1 MRFAGGCQDEVS
13 FLLPTLQGF
22 MRVVIDTNVLTGAFR
37 SRSGAS
43 FQILALIQGG
53 QLLPLVSTTLFSEYE
68 AVMKRPEQRA
78 VSGLSEADVDDI
90 LAIIANL
97 AQGVHIDFRWRP
109 QLIDPGD
116 EMVLDAAV
124 NGRAEVVITYNVRH
138 LKDACR
144 RFGIPVMTPADVLR
158 RLV

>member
-1 MRFAGGCQDEVS
+1 
-13 FLLPTLQGF
+13 

-37 SRSGAS
+37 SRAGSS
-43 FQILALIQGG
+43 YQILVRIHAG
-53 QLLPLVSTTLFSEYE
+53 QLMPLVSTALFSEYE
-68 AVMKRPEQRA
+68 AVMKRPEQR
-78 VSGLSEADVDDI
+78 VVNGLSEADVDDI

-97 AQGVHIDFRWRP
+97 AQGVHIYFRWRP

-124 NGRAEVVITYNVRH
+124 NGRAQAVITYNVRH

-144 RFGIPVMTPADVLR
+144 RFGIPVMTPADFLR
-158 RLV
+158 TLQ